1 MDTLYLDEC
10 KRSSKYAFAYGW
22 LSAAAGRAAD
32 KMEAHG
38 LVGEADALREAV
50 EESLARG
57 AEHAAIIWGDG
68 Q

>member
-32 KMEAHG
+32 RMEARG
-38 LVGEADALREAV
+38 MIEEADALREAV
-50 EESLARG
+50 EESLAKG
-57 AEHAAIIWGDG
+57 AEHAAIIWGDA